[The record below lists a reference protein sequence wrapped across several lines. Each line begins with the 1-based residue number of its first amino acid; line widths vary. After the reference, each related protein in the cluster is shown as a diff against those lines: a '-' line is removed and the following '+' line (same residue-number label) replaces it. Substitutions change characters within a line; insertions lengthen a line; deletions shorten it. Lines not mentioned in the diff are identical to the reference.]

1 MDGGSEITEYLLEMA
16 SSEQD
21 ERRVLYQG
29 PAAEFGVTNLLP
41 GRTYSFWL
49 RAGNKV
55 GVTTALTT
63 SDWYH
68 TGDSRHGAEGVL
80 QPEWCEPVP
89 LELLDPLP

>member
-41 GRTYSFWL
+41 GRSYSFWL
-49 RAGNKV
+49 RAGNRV
-55 GVTTALTT
+55 GVSTALTT
-63 SDWYH
+63 SLTLH
-68 TGDSRHGAEGVL
+68 RG
-80 QPEWCEPVP
+80 QQ
-89 LELLDPLP
+89 

>member
-1 MDGGSEITEYLLEMA
+1 MPGPPAVDGGSEVTEYLLEMA

-21 ERRVLYQG
+21 ERRMVYQG

-55 GVTTALTT
+55 GVSTALP
-63 SDWYH
+63 SPCLH
-68 TGDSRHGAEGVL
+68 TRD
-80 QPEWCEPVP
+80 Q
-89 LELLDPLP
+89 